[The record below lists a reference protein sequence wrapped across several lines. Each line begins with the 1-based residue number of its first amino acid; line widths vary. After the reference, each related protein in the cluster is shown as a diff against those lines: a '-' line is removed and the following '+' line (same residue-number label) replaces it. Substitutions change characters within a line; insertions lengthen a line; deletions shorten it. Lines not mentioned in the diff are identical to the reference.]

1 MIGFKEFFLYLIPGL
16 ESALSFPY
24 SNCLWRKIE
33 HKLNQIFS
41 VNLRY
46 LRNNAEILAFK

>member
-1 MIGFKEFFLYLIPGL
+1 MIGSKEFILCLFPAL

-24 SNCLWRKIE
+24 SNHLYKMIE
-33 HKLNQIFS
+33 HKLNQVFT
-41 VNLRY
+41 VNLRH